1 MVSWNKRLGQKL
13 RLWLGLVAMAV
24 LLNGGGVKAAAAQDQ
39 DFEAWLA
46 ALADEARAAGIS
58 DQIIDQALSGIAPIS
73 RVVEL
78 DRRQPEFTIT
88 FRDYIK
94 QRLSE
99 TRINRGVQQW
109 AAHQADLSRVAKAYG
124 VDASVILAIWGL
136 ETNYGSYVGGFD
148 VIPALATLA
157 YDGRRGAYFRREL
170 LAALQILDRGDI
182 AVAAMKGSWA
192 GAMGQSQFMP
202 SSFLAYAQDFDQ
214 DGRRDIWSTPVDV
227 FASIAHYLK
236 RHGWRDDMIWG
247 RPVALPDDFGARRD
261 TVFNGETPEGCRR
274 AMQHHS
280 REMPVP
286 AWDSFGIRRTNGA
299 ALPPREIP
307 ASLVVT
313 DEGAGP
319 AYLTYGNYR
328 AILRYNCSN
337 HYALS
342 VGLLA
347 DRLKRERARQN
358 QP

>member
-1 MVSWNKRLGQKL
+1 MESWDKRLSQKL
-13 RLWLGLVAMAV
+13 RRWLVALALV
-24 LLNGGGVKAAAAQDQ
+24 CGLATAASAQDQ
-39 DFEAWLA
+39 NFDAWLA

-58 DQIIDQALSGIAPIS
+58 ERIIDQALGGIQPIS

-78 DRRQPEFTIT
+78 DRRQPEFTVT

-94 QRLSE
+94 QRLSD
-99 TRINRGVQQW
+99 TRIRRGVQQW
-109 AAHQADLSRVAKAYG
+109 TTHNDDLARVAKAYG

-157 YDGRRGAYFRREL
+157 YDARRSAYFRREL
-170 LAALQILDRGDI
+170 LAALQILERGDI

-202 SSFLAYAQDFDQ
+202 SSFLAYAQDFDE
-214 DGRRDIWSTPVDV
+214 DGRRDIWTTPVDV

-247 RPVALPDDFGARRD
+247 RPVALPDDFGARREI
-261 TVFNGETPEGCRR
+261 VFNGETPEGCRR

-286 AWDSFGIRRTNGA
+286 EWDAFGIRRTNGDT
-299 ALPPREIP
+299 LPPRQIT

-313 DEGAGP
+313 DDGAGP
-319 AYLTYGNYR
+319 AYLTYQNYH

>member
-1 MVSWNKRLGQKL
+1 MESWDKRLSHKL
-13 RLWLGLVAMAV
+13 RLWLTALAMA
-24 LLNGGGVKAAAAQDQ
+24 LSCGLAPIASAQDQ
-39 DFEAWLA
+39 DFTAWLK
-46 ALADEARAAGIS
+46 ALAEEARAAGIS
-58 DQIIDQALSGIAPIS
+58 DQIIEQALSGIEPIS

-88 FRDYIK
+88 FRDYIT
-94 QRLSE
+94 QRLSD
-99 TRINRGVQQW
+99 TRIRRGLEQW
-109 AAHQADLSRVAKAYG
+109 TAHHADIAQVAQAYG

-157 YDGRRGAYFRREL
+157 YDDRRGAYFRSEL
-170 LAALQILDRGDI
+170 LAALQILNRGDI
-182 AVAAMKGSWA
+182 AVPAMKGSWA

-202 SSFLAYAQDFDQ
+202 SSFLAYAQDFDK

-247 RPVALPDDFGARRD
+247 RPVALPDDFGARRQI
-261 TVFNGETPEGCRR
+261 VFDGETPEGCRR

-280 REMPVP
+280 REMPV
-286 AWDSFGIRRTNGA
+286 AEWDAFGIRRTNGDS
-299 ALPPREIP
+299 LPPRDIA

-319 AYLTYGNYR
+319 AYLTYQNYR